1 MIVPP
6 PDAIAALA
14 VMVGSQ
20 QTGEMQ
26 RLGSTNISLPYK
38 GGNLRVR
45 TANPKGG
52 RRISKK
58 LARLRG
64 KLGQVLSF

>member
-1 MIVPP
+1 MIVPS
-6 PDAIAALA
+6 PDVIAALA

-20 QTGEMQ
+20 QTEEMQ
-26 RLGSTNISLPYK
+26 GLGSTNISLPYK

-45 TANPKGG
+45 TANPKGR

-58 LARLRG
+58 LARFGG
-64 KLGQVLSF
+64 KLGQVFSF